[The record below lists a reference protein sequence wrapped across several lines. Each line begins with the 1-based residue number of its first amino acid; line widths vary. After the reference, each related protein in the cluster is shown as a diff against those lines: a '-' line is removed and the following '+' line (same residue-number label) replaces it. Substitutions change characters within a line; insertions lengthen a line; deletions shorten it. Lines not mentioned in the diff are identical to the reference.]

1 MSSSS
6 FLVWNRKG
14 WKTSGGAT
22 AYACEGDVTYGHNSH
37 LPMIGIF
44 SWVILCQICLEC
56 MSQGMTDLK
65 FLHPSEW
72 EFNVCHKELFEEIG
86 NISMTEDFPTLSL
99 VQLETNSLF
108 ITRQKAKL
116 PGKLAWNNS
125 QACQFIN
132 E

>member
-1 MSSSS
+1 
-6 FLVWNRKG
+6 
-14 WKTSGGAT
+14 
-22 AYACEGDVTYGHNSH
+22 
-37 LPMIGIF
+37 
-44 SWVILCQICLEC
+44 

-116 PGKLAWNNS
+116 QGKLAWNNS